1 MGGIRL
7 PLLCMVRSSP
17 LRCQRERAGGSP
29 YVRAGPYGMLRC
41 EQALRLTVDMGLRP
55 RTSTIIAAA
64 RPVIV
69 FGAIVATFSFLGWT
83 LVSNWSDLSSEEID
97 VQPAILVLSILPGI
111 AAVVVI
117 GLTWAYLVR
126 YLEGGDSASAQ
137 SLLKIFLYSWVGR
150 YVPGKVAYVAGRF
163 LLGRSLHISSASL
176 AGSMAYEGVLLLVA
190 GAALASVTLVPTLA
204 IESESVL
211 PYLALPALAAGGVI
225 VLHPR
230 VLGWALRFGL
240 RVAGRESV
248 EFKRLLPP
256 GQIAK
261 VTGMYVGAFL
271 LNGVGF
277 YLLIV
282 SLTDYSPR
290 YLPLAVGLFGLASV
304 VGLISVFAPAGIGV
318 REGILVAVLQTTMP
332 IEVAILV
339 SLIARVWATVID
351 LILIAGCFIYDQLS
365 GERLLINA
373 LRGRGR
379 ENDAPSA
386 LDP

>member
-1 MGGIRL
+1 M
-7 PLLCMVRSSP
+7 
-17 LRCQRERAGGSP
+17 
-29 YVRAGPYGMLRC
+29 
-41 EQALRLTVDMGLRP
+41 
-55 RTSTIIAAA
+55 
-64 RPVIV
+64 IV

-83 LVSNWSDLSSEEID
+83 LVSNWNDLSSEEID
-97 VQPAILVLSILPGI
+97 VQPAILALSILPGI
-111 AAVVVI
+111 AAVVVM
-117 GLTWAYLVR
+117 GLTWAGLVR
-126 YLEGGDSASAQ
+126 YLEDRDTASAQ

-163 LLGRSLHISSASL
+163 LLGRSLRISSASL

-211 PYLALPALAAGGVI
+211 LYLALPALAVGGVV

-230 VLGWALRFGL
+230 VLGWVLRFGM
-240 RVAGRESV
+240 RVAGREAV

-256 GQIAK
+256 RQIAK
-261 VTGMYVGAFL
+261 VTSMYVGAFL

-277 YLLIV
+277 YLLII

-290 YLPLAVGLFGLASV
+290 YLPLAVGLFGLAAV
-304 VGLISVFAPAGIGV
+304 VGLVSVFAPAGIGV
-318 REGILVAVLQTTMP
+318 REGILVVVLQTTMP
-332 IEVAILV
+332 VELAILV
-339 SLIARVWATVID
+339 SLVARVWATVID
-351 LILIAGCFIYDQLS
+351 LLLITGCFIYDQLS

-373 LRGRGR
+373 LRGRGS

>member
-1 MGGIRL
+1 
-7 PLLCMVRSSP
+7 
-17 LRCQRERAGGSP
+17 
-29 YVRAGPYGMLRC
+29 MLGC
-41 EQALRLTVDMGLRP
+41 EQALRLTIDMGLRA
-55 RTSTIIAAA
+55 RTSTIIAVA

-83 LVSNWSDLSSEEID
+83 LVSNWNDLSSEEID
-97 VQPAILVLSILPGI
+97 VQPALLVLSILPGI
-111 AAVVVI
+111 AAVVVM
-117 GLTWAYLVR
+117 GLTWAGLIR
-126 YLEGGDSASAQ
+126 YLEGRDTASAQ

-163 LLGRSLHISSASL
+163 LLGRSIRISSASL
-176 AGSMAYEGVLLLVA
+176 AGSMAYEGVLQLMA

-204 IESESVL
+204 IESESFL
-211 PYLALPALAAGGVI
+211 PYLALPALAVGGAI

-230 VLGWALRFGL
+230 VLGWVLRFGL

-256 GQIAK
+256 RQIAK

-277 YLLIV
+277 YLLII

-290 YLPLAVGLFGLASV
+290 YLPLAVGLFGLAAV
-304 VGLISVFAPAGIGV
+304 VGLVSVFAPAGIGV
-318 REGILVAVLQTTMP
+318 REGILVVVLQTTMP
-332 IEVAILV
+332 VELAILV
-339 SLIARVWATVID
+339 SLVARVWATVID
-351 LILIAGCFIYDQLS
+351 LLLIAGCFFYDQLS

-373 LRGRGR
+373 LRGRGS

>member
-1 MGGIRL
+1 
-7 PLLCMVRSSP
+7 
-17 LRCQRERAGGSP
+17 
-29 YVRAGPYGMLRC
+29 MLRC
-41 EQALRLTVDMGLRP
+41 EQALRLTVDMGLRA
-55 RTSTIIAAA
+55 RTSTIIAVA

-69 FGAIVATFSFLGWT
+69 FGAIVATFSFLGWAF
-83 LVSNWSDLSSEEID
+83 VSNWNDLSSEKID

-117 GLTWAYLVR
+117 GLTWAGLVR
-126 YLEGGDSASAQ
+126 YLESDDSVSAQ

-163 LLGRSLHISSASL
+163 LLGRSVRISSTSL
-176 AGSMAYEGVLLLVA
+176 AGSMAYESVLLLVA

-204 IESESVL
+204 IQSESFL
-211 PYLALPALAAGGVI
+211 PYLALPALAVGGAI

-230 VLGWALRFGL
+230 VLGWVLSFGL
-240 RVAGRESV
+240 RTAGREPI
-248 EFKRLLPP
+248 EFKGLLPP
-256 GQIAK
+256 RQIAR
-261 VTGMYVGAFL
+261 VTGLYIGAFL

-290 YLPLAVGLFGLASV
+290 YLPLAVGLFGLAAV
-304 VGLISVFAPAGIGV
+304 VGMASVFAPAGIGV

-332 IEVAILV
+332 VEVAILV

-351 LILIAGCFIYDQLS
+351 LLLITGCFIYDQLS
-365 GERLLINA
+365 GERLLISA
-373 LRGRGR
+373 LRGRGS
-379 ENDAPSA
+379 ENDATSA